1 MRAVIV
7 AMAVAFLVSLFGTPL
22 AIKVFTRL
30 KAGQPI
36 RADGP
41 QMHMGKKGTPTM
53 GGVVFIV
60 ATVIAYVAGHIALT
74 TLPSQQIFQVGPTIT
89 ALVLLGLLVFCGAV
103 GFIDDFLKVRRRHSG
118 GLNKRGKLAGQLL
131 VGATFGII
139 ALYFPSTMLDTTGS
153 RTNSETV
160 GSTAI
165 SFIREVSWLDI
176 GKVGSVILF
185 VFVVLAAT
193 NGVNLTDGLD
203 GLATGATT
211 MVLGAYALIAFWQ
224 YRHWCADPS
233 YVKAGADTY
242 CYAVRDPLEIALIAG
257 AGAGA
262 CVGFLWWNTSPAR
275 IFMGDTGALGLGGL
289 IAGMAMSTRTIM
301 LLPIIGGLYV
311 IITMSVVIQIISFR
325 TTGKRVFRM
334 SPLQHHFELAGWSE
348 VNIVV
353 RFWIIAGIG
362 VAMALGLFYSDF
374 LASVS

>member
-1 MRAVIV
+1 VRAVIV
-7 AMAVAFLVSLFGTPL
+7 AAAVAFLVSLFGTPL
-22 AIKVFTRL
+22 AIKVFAKL
-30 KAGQPI
+30 KADQPI

-74 TLPSQQIFQVGPTIT
+74 TLPDQQIFQVGPTIT
-89 ALVLLGLLVFCGAV
+89 ALVLLGLLVFSGAV
-103 GFIDDFLKVRRRHSG
+103 GFIDDFLKVRRKHSG
-118 GLNKRGKLAGQLL
+118 GLNKRGKLLGQLL
-131 VGATFGII
+131 VGATFGIV
-139 ALYFPSTMLDTTGS
+139 ALYFPSTMLDQGGS

-165 SFIREVSWLDI
+165 SFIRDVSWLDI

-203 GLATGATT
+203 GLATGAST

-257 AGAGA
+257 AAAGA
-262 CVGFLWWNTSPAR
+262 CIGFLWWNTSPAR

-289 IAGMAMSTRTIM
+289 IAGMAMSTRTIL

-311 IITMSVVIQIISFR
+311 IITMSLVIQVISFR

-334 SPLQHHFELAGWSE
+334 SPLHHHFELAGWSE

-374 LASVS
+374 LAAVG